1 MVDQMTAGD
10 SLHVNDEL
18 NAANSPVKVVF
29 QEDGNLVLY
38 RTDFQP
44 WKALWTTPTW
54 HKPARE
60 ADMQPDGNFVIYNT
74 DVTPHQAL
82 WATNTWNHPGSRL
95 VLQDDGNLVIY
106 DPNDHPLWATNT
118 WQPDLPAHWATA
130 PDGTLLA
137 AVGDPA
143 VYVMIG
149 GKRHHV
155 PDPQTFEAE
164 GYDWSNIHWISLEEL
179 NNVPLG
185 DPVPHVT
192 RFIID
197 TGDQHL
203 GRNHYMHTKCGI
215 DLTTGE
221 VAGTTRVWT
230 LTWFGGFHGLV
241 SVIPLDSARL
251 PLATNIS
258 QRYGVDGTA
267 IGKSDTGE
275 QAWSAQIDQNKA
287 KDIYHIYC
295 FQTDDPDSFQT
306 DLDKWVQAGKSIE
319 SLISTSSG
327 IAKVIAAFGK

>member
-1 MVDQMTAGD
+1 MGNEH
-10 SLHVNDEL
+10 LE
-18 NAANSPVKVVF
+18 SPRLPL
-29 QEDGNLVLY
+29 G
-38 RTDFQP
+38 
-44 WKALWTTPTW
+44 
-54 HKPARE
+54 PARRWE
-60 ADMQPDGNFVIYNT
+60 PGHLRPQRPPAVGNEHVAARS
-74 DVTPHQAL
+74 PCAL
-82 WATNTWNHPGSRL
+82 GDRTGC
-95 VLQDDGNLVIY
+95 
-106 DPNDHPLWATNT
+106 
-118 WQPDLPAHWATA
+118 
-130 PDGTLLA
+130 TLLA

-230 LTWFGGFHGLV
+230 LHGSAASTAWFRSSLWTA
-241 SVIPLDSARL
+241 PACRL
-251 PLATNIS
+251 P
-258 QRYGVDGTA
+258 R
-267 IGKSDTGE
+267 
-275 QAWSAQIDQNKA
+275 
-287 KDIYHIYC
+287 
-295 FQTDDPDSFQT
+295 
-306 DLDKWVQAGKSIE
+306 
-319 SLISTSSG
+319 TSPSG
-327 IAKVIAAFGK
+327 MA

>member
-1 MVDQMTAGD
+1 MILEAVPAPPAKRRNGHQVIKRA
-10 SLHVNDEL
+10 SRHYAE
-18 NAANSPVKVVF
+18 
-29 QEDGNLVLY
+29 
-38 RTDFQP
+38 
-44 WKALWTTPTW
+44 AL
-54 HKPARE
+54 
-60 ADMQPDGNFVIYNT
+60 
-74 DVTPHQAL
+74 
-82 WATNTWNHPGSRL
+82 SRL

-230 LTWFGGFHGLV
+230 LHGSAASTAWFRSSLWTA
-241 SVIPLDSARL
+241 PACRL
-251 PLATNIS
+251 P
-258 QRYGVDGTA
+258 R
-267 IGKSDTGE
+267 
-275 QAWSAQIDQNKA
+275 
-287 KDIYHIYC
+287 
-295 FQTDDPDSFQT
+295 
-306 DLDKWVQAGKSIE
+306 
-319 SLISTSSG
+319 TSPSG
-327 IAKVIAAFGK
+327 MA

>member
-1 MVDQMTAGD
+1 MIADLHSIRAALGPWATVTPRRRHARAVAVKGLHGPPAPRKERLLAMVDQMTAGD

-130 PDGTLLA
+130 PDAPCLPRL
-137 AVGDPA
+137 
-143 VYVMIG
+143 
-149 GKRHHV
+149 
-155 PDPQTFEAE
+155 
-164 GYDWSNIHWISLEEL
+164 
-179 NNVPLG
+179 
-185 DPVPHVT
+185 VT
-192 RFIID
+192 
-197 TGDQHL
+197 QPC
-203 GRNHYMHTKCGI
+203 M
-215 DLTTGE
+215 
-221 VAGTTRVWT
+221 
-230 LTWFGGFHGLV
+230 
-241 SVIPLDSARL
+241 
-251 PLATNIS
+251 
-258 QRYGVDGTA
+258 
-267 IGKSDTGE
+267 
-275 QAWSAQIDQNKA
+275 
-287 KDIYHIYC
+287 
-295 FQTDDPDSFQT
+295 
-306 DLDKWVQAGKSIE
+306 
-319 SLISTSSG
+319 
-327 IAKVIAAFGK
+327 